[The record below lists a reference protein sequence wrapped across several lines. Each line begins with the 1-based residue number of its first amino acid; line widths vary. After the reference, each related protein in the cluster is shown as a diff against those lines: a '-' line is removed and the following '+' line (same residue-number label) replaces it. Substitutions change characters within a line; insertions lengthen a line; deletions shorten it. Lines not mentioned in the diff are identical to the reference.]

1 MTDDGTPP
9 LPVFPPLYA
18 VVDAELSRA
27 HGFEPPALAKIFL
40 DEGVSLLQL
49 RAKSAAGAD
58 FLAWTDDIV
67 SHAAGKGAMVIVND
81 RADIARLGRATGAHV
96 GQDDLPLAAVRELL
110 GPNAIIGLSTH
121 TPGQIDAACREAVS
135 YIAVGPIFETG
146 TKSTGYKPVGLGVIR
161 YAVSVCAPIPV
172 VAIGGIT
179 LERAPEVLA
188 AGAQSVVVISDLL
201 IGADPARRVRE
212 YRDRLSELS

>member
-1 MTDDGTPP
+1 MTADGTPP
-9 LPVFPPLYA
+9 LLVLPPLYA

-27 HGFEPPALAKIFL
+27 HGFEPTALAKIFL

-49 RAKSAAGAD
+49 RAKTASGAD

-67 SHAAGKGAMVIVND
+67 LQAGRTGAVVIVND
-81 RADIARLGRATGAHV
+81 RADIARLARATGVHV
-96 GQDDLPLAAVRELL
+96 GQDDLPVTAVRELL
-110 GPNAIIGLSTH
+110 GPTAIVGLSTH
-121 TPGQIDAACREAVS
+121 TPGQIDAACREPVS

-146 TKSTGYKPVGLGVIR
+146 TKPTGYKPVGLGPIR
-161 YAVSVCAPIPV
+161 YAVSVCGQIPV

-179 LERAPEVLA
+179 FERAPEVLA

-201 IGADPARRVRE
+201 VGSDPARRTRE
-212 YRDRLSELS
+212 FHQRLKR